1 MGVLD
6 PPLSAAK
13 QHRVAALQTGKCSGS
28 FSNDPSQRML
38 RFFRKYSSSTGVK
51 ALYAVLA
58 LLFVIWG
65 VGAVGGQ
72 RVDVV
77 ARVHGETITRNEVER
92 ATAAMQR
99 QYEAMFKGKMAL
111 PANLDLRSRA
121 LDQLID
127 GALLKHEAKRLG
139 LEVTD
144 GELDATI
151 MAMPEL
157 QRNGHFDRNIL
168 EQALSGMRDRGEF
181 EDEIRRNIIAERLQ
195 ASVTDGVQVSD
206 GEIEERYRLDH
217 EQANLSFIRVA
228 AADLAKSVTLSDDD
242 LQKYLTD
249 HPERYRV
256 PEKLRARYVAYPVT
270 SFMDQVKVGD
280 QEIDDYY
287 NLHVGDRFTDPEE
300 VRARHILVNAPAGD
314 DAKAAARKK
323 AEDLLAKV
331 KAGAD
336 FAELATKNSDDS
348 GSASKG
354 GDLGLFGRGKMVAP
368 FEAAAFALDVGKVS
382 DIVES
387 PFGFH
392 IIKVEEHRKGG
403 PKPLDDV
410 RAEIVTTLKKTGAL
424 DLARTQ
430 AEADRAKVVGGKSF
444 AEAVGDRPIKETPPF
459 GTNDPIPEV
468 GHVKAFNDA
477 AFALADGEV
486 SDTVETDDAVYLL
499 APFDHAPAHAP
510 TLADV
515 HDRVAADARKERG
528 EASARERA
536 EALRGRAKEVGIEKA
551 ATEASATVDETGP
564 FDRRTVVLPKLGNV
578 ADLRNDAFALTI
590 EAPVASKVYTA
601 TGDAVV
607 VALKA
612 RTPADMAGLEADKD
626 RIRDSLLQQKRGT
639 VLTQF
644 MNGLKERAQ
653 REGALE
659 VRSDALGRS

>member
-1 MGVLD
+1 
-6 PPLSAAK
+6 
-13 QHRVAALQTGKCSGS
+13 
-28 FSNDPSQRML
+28 ML
-38 RFFRKYSSSTGVK
+38 RFLRKYSGSTGVK

-77 ARVHGETITRNEVER
+77 ARVHGQAITRNEVER

-99 QYEAMFKGKMAL
+99 RYEAMFKGKMAL

-121 LDQLID
+121 LDELID
-127 GALLKHEAKRLG
+127 DALLRHEAQRLG
-139 LEVTD
+139 LGVTE
-144 GELDATI
+144 GELDAAI

-157 QRNGHFDRNIL
+157 QENGHFNRDIL
-168 EQALSGMRDRGEF
+168 ERALSGLRDRGEF
-181 EDEIRRNIIAERLQ
+181 EDQVRRGIIAERLQ
-195 ASVTDGVQVSD
+195 STVTDGVQVSD

-217 EQANLSFIRVA
+217 EQVNLAFIRVA
-228 AADLAKSVTLSDDD
+228 AADLGKSATLTDDD

-249 HPERYRV
+249 HPDRYRV
-256 PEKLRARYVAYPVT
+256 PERLRARYVAYPV
-270 SFMDQVKVGD
+270 SAFMEQVQVGD
-280 QEIDDYY
+280 QEITDYY
-287 NLHVGDRFTDPEE
+287 NLHRDDRFTEPEQ
-300 VRARHILVNAPAGD
+300 VRARHILVNVAAGD

-323 AEDLLAKV
+323 AEGLLAKV

-336 FAELATKNSDDS
+336 FADLATKNSDDS

-354 GDLGLFGRGKMVAP
+354 GDLGLFGRGKMVQP
-368 FEAAAFALDVGKVS
+368 FEAAAFALGVGQVS

-403 PKPLDDV
+403 PKPLEEV
-410 RAEIVTTLKKTGAL
+410 REEIVTALEKTGAL
-424 DLARTQ
+424 DLARAQ
-430 AEADRAKVVGGKSF
+430 AEADRAKVVGGKTL
-444 AEAVGDRPIKETPPF
+444 ADAVGDRPIKETPPF
-459 GTNDPIPEV
+459 GTSDAIPEV

-486 SDTVETDDAVYLL
+486 SDTVESDDAVYLL
-499 APFDHAPAHAP
+499 APFDHAAAHLPA
-510 TLADV
+510 LADV
-515 HDRVAADARKERG
+515 HDRVAADARRERG
-528 EASARERA
+528 EALARERA
-536 EALRGRAKEVGIEKA
+536 EALRGRAKEVGLAQA
-551 ATEASATVDETGP
+551 ATEASATVDETGA
-564 FDRRTVVLPKLGNV
+564 FDRRTVALPKLGNV
-578 ADLRNDAFALTI
+578 ADLRNDAFALTT

-601 TGDAVV
+601 MGDAVV

-612 RTPADMAGLEADKD
+612 RTPADMAGLDADKD